1 VVAATVAHAGLWK
14 IGQLR
19 PVGDTVRFHEVTV
32 EEAVDLSRTLDKRL
46 TEESLEK
53 A

>member
-1 VVAATVAHAGLWK
+1 VAATVAHAGLWK

-19 PVGDTVRFHEVTV
+19 PVGDSVRFREVTID
-32 EEAVDLSRTLDKRL
+32 EAWSSIAAST
-46 TEESLEK
+46 S